1 MIGWGKFNQTEFNK
15 VYSREDY
22 MAFFKDEVKERTA
35 RMDLQKLTEGG
46 WLKKIGD
53 GPQTRYT
60 KTSKKLPDI
69 AG

>member
-1 MIGWGKFNQTEFNK
+1 MVHFLSEMHPDKT
-15 VYSREDY
+15 YSSEDY
-22 MAFFKDEVKERTA
+22 MGVFLGEIKERTA
-35 RMDLQKLTEGG
+35 RTDLRKLTEGG

-53 GPQTRYT
+53 GPQTKYL

>member
-1 MIGWGKFNQTEFNK
+1 
-15 VYSREDY
+15 